1 MAIQYGVVG
10 FFLHK
15 QQLIHLSVK
24 GYVMKVLIDLL
35 NKLADKYKFDGI
47 DMKEF
52 GEIITLLEGSSYI
65 LYEEEFNYE
74 LKIEEFIYNFT

>member
-1 MAIQYGVVG
+1 VG
-10 FFLHK
+10 
-15 QQLIHLSVK
+15 

-47 DMKEF
+47 DMKEL

-65 LYEEEFNYE
+65 LYEEEF
-74 LKIEEFIYNFT
+74 IYNFT